1 MSSGLAWLGLPTPK
15 VMASFSEGAVDSI
28 RRAASTEEAEAAL
41 AEAADDR
48 DAAIR
53 RNRRVAFFAAIAV
66 NLVASAVV
74 VFLTLR
80 EPGAQIQRAVLWSFV
95 VAAVIVAPSVA
106 ILARAGMKP
115 LAVARFFFLAFALR
129 AGEILL
135 YVGALIW
142 VLTVG
147 PQLPGMAAQATDNL
161 AALAGRA
168 ARIVNNAVG
177 AIADFLFGDDRTKSP
192 QEILWSRLVLGT
204 IALAVFVLSGFLRGY
219 AEEIGRQQALV
230 RRR

>member
-1 MSSGLAWLGLPTPK
+1 MSSSLAFLGLPTPK
-15 VMASFSEGAVDSI
+15 VLASFAPDALDRI
-28 RRAASTEEAEAAL
+28 RRAASADEASAAM
-41 AEAADDR
+41 AEAADGR
-48 DAAIR
+48 DALIR
-53 RNRRVAFFAAIAV
+53 RNRRIAFFAAIAV

-95 VAAVIVAPSVA
+95 VAAIIVAPSVV

-142 VLTVG
+142 ALTVG
-147 PQLPGMAAQATDNL
+147 PQLPGMA
-161 AALAGRA
+161 
-168 ARIVNNAVG
+168 
-177 AIADFLFGDDRTKSP
+177 
-192 QEILWSRLVLGT
+192 
-204 IALAVFVLSGFLRGY
+204 
-219 AEEIGRQQALV
+219 
-230 RRR
+230 